1 MPYGIRTVFEES
13 VSQITATPSVAL
25 GTRRVEGG
33 NEYIYAY
40 NANATAAVGYGVI
53 ASLNSGYSFSVTAA
67 VGDTLMGVVQNTE
80 FTAAYYGW
88 LLTKGLARSIPSTN
102 AIAAGKPI
110 CLSTA
115 GTFEQVLTA
124 EAGGAFVACGV
135 AIQSITSGS
144 TGSAFIRAVV

>member
-1 MPYGIRTVFEES
+1 MPYGIRTLFEES

-25 GTRRVEGG
+25 GTRRVEGA

-40 NANATAAVGYGVI
+40 NANTTAAVGYGVI

-67 VGDTLMGVVQNTE
+67 AGDSLMGVVQNTD

-88 LLTKGLARSIPSTN
+88 LLTRGLARSIKSTN

-110 CLSTA
+110 ALSTA
-115 GTFEQVLTA
+115 GVFEQVLTA
-124 EAGGAFVACGV
+124 EAGGCFVACGV
-135 AIQSITSGS
+135 AISAITSAS
-144 TGSAFIRAVV
+144 TGPGFINAVV